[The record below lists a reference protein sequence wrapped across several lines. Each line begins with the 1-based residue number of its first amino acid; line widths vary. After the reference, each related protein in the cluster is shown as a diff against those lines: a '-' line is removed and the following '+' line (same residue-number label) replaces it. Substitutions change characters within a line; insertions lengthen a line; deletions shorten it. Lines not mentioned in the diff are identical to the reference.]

1 MNLDQFITQYGLVAV
16 FLGCLLEGE
25 TVAITGGVFAHR
37 HLLVLWQVA
46 LAAGLAAFLSDMSW
60 FLAARRFRENRWLTS
75 IMSRAAF
82 SRAMAA
88 IDRTPEGFA
97 AMLRFIPGM
106 RIVGPVALAQ
116 SRIPTVRFALSA
128 AIAATVWSVLYTIA
142 GHAVGMAIHIVFGR
156 VHEGEWLLL
165 VPAAILL
172 LLGALFLLRR
182 RSRCRGARS
191 SADLR

>member
-1 MNLDQFITQYGLVAV
+1 MDVDQFVAQYGLVAF

-46 LAAGLAAFLSDMSW
+46 LASGLAAFLSDMSW

-106 RIVGPVALAQ
+106 RIVGPVGLAQ
-116 SRIPTVRFALSA
+116 SRIPTVRFALIA
-128 AIAATVWSVLYTIA
+128 AIAAMVWSVLYTIA
-142 GHAVGMAIHIVFGR
+142 GHAVGIAIHIVFGR

-172 LLGALFLLRR
+172 LLGALFLLRQ
-182 RSRCRGARS
+182 RSSCRGARS